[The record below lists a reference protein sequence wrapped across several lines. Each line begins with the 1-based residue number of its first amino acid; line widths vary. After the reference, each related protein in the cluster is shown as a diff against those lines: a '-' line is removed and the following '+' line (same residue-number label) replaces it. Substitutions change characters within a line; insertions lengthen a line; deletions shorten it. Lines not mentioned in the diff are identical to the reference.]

1 MVRMGSRR
9 LAAAGAVA
17 CVISAWL
24 LTALPRAAT
33 TLPPRLTDR
42 EFWQLSVDASEP
54 DGYFR
59 SDNLTSNETGFL
71 RVVPELVTR
80 TRPGQVYLG
89 VGPEQ
94 NFSYIAATRPAFAI
108 IFDIRRGNLLVQ
120 LMYKAIFELTK
131 DRADFVS
138 MLFSRPRPERLTADT
153 PVTDLFA
160 APGATGNDE
169 ALYERNLKAIL
180 DRLVKFHGLPL
191 TPREQDALARIYR
204 VFFDRGAAVRFS
216 PTYADLMT
224 ATDDA
229 GVFRSFLASNAS
241 FAFLRELEANNL
253 VVPVVGDFGGPRAI
267 RSVAAYLKTRGA
279 TVGAFYLSNVEQYL
293 YQDGKWPAFCRN
305 VAMLPLDASSTFI
318 RSTSGRGA
326 GFGVGFVSSL
336 GSMATE
342 TRSCPAQ

>member
-1 MVRMGSRR
+1 MEMRR
-9 LAAAGAVA
+9 LINAGVAACAIVA
-17 CVISAWL
+17 ALLVI
-24 LTALPRAAT
+24 PRAAT
-33 TLPPRLTDR
+33 TLPARLTDH

-71 RVVPELVTR
+71 RVIPELVGR
-80 TRPGQVYLG
+80 TKQGEVYLG

-94 NFSYIAATRPAFAI
+94 NFTYIAATKPALAI

-120 LMYKAIFELTK
+120 LMYKAIFELTR

-138 MLFSRPRPERLTADT
+138 MLFSRPRPERLSADSS
-153 PVTDLFA
+153 VTDLFSA
-160 APGATGNDE
+160 FASISSDE
-169 ALYERNLKAIL
+169 ALYDRNLKAIV

-191 TPREQDALARIYR
+191 SPREVDGLTRIYR
-204 VFFDRGAAVRFS
+204 VFFDRGAAIRFS
-216 PTYADLMT
+216 PTYVDLMT

-229 GVFRSFLASNAS
+229 GVFRSYLASNAS
-241 FAFLRELEANNL
+241 FSFLRELEANNL
-253 VVPVVGDFGGPRAI
+253 VIPVVGDFGGPKAI
-267 RSVAAYLKTRGA
+267 RTVGAYLKARGA

-293 YQDGKWPAFCRN
+293 HQDGKWAAFCRN
-305 VAMLPLDASSTFI
+305 VATLPIDGTSTFI

-336 GSMATE
+336 GAISAE
-342 TRSCPAQ
+342 TRSCPS